1 MLYFNISQKLRFKK
15 VLDLAR
21 KVSNSSNAEDIN
33 ILANDLLNVIN
44 DHNMQRNLSM
54 IKKEADMFGLLFIGE
69 GAKISRSFLLNFL
82 VSDKISLSMFFEL
95 LILKDV

>member
-1 MLYFNISQKLRFKK
+1 M
-15 VLDLAR
+15 AR

-69 GAKISRSFLLNFL
+69 GA
-82 VSDKISLSMFFEL
+82 
-95 LILKDV
+95 